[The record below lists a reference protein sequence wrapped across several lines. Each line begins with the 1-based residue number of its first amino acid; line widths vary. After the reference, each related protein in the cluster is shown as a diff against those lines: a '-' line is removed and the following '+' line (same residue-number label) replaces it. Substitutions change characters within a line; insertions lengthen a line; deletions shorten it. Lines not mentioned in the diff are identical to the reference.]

1 MLNKNKVN
9 YCTLSYSVLGGVIG
23 CTRMQNHLLTSPPM
37 WKNREK
43 FRRGVYKKF
52 CNIGTITAICA
63 GVSFTLLGNYRIAD
77 IAFQC
82 TKFLSVWSMGQMVI
96 QSIMMLINIKNVL
109 VGQGHE
115 RHQPQQIIP
124 EDYMSPTEMY
134 TNQYGRQNIYGVV
147 DELDSFD

>member
-1 MLNKNKVN
+1 
-9 YCTLSYSVLGGVIG
+9 
-23 CTRMQNHLLTSPPM
+23 
-37 WKNREK
+37 
-43 FRRGVYKKF
+43 
-52 CNIGTITAICA
+52 
-63 GVSFTLLGNYRIAD
+63 
-77 IAFQC
+77 
-82 TKFLSVWSMGQMVI
+82 MGQMVI